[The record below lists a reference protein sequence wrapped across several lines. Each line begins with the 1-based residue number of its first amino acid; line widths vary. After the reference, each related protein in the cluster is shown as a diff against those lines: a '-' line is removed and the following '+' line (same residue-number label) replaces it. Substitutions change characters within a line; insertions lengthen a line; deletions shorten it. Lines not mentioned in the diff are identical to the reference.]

1 MTTTSMTT
9 TSPATLLSRAA
20 VSAEP
25 LAPWCGVAASVT
37 LAAVDLLLAIITP
50 EYDAIGE
57 TISEMHSVD
66 MAYST
71 VARLS
76 LLIYCAL
83 AVPFTIRASH
93 MPELSSPWARYM
105 SFGLWL
111 HIIMGVIAAVFQ
123 ADSPDEVL
131 LGLTANNLH
140 DGAGHLFYVA
150 GLTGVIGAVMAMDD
164 DPSTRRLFV
173 VSVIVAFIMVQVGLV
188 FVTRVADALT
198 GLEER
203 VGFAAYLLWVTM
215 MSLRIRAT
223 RRRMQLT

>member
-37 LAAVDLLLAIITP
+37 LASVDLLLAVITP

-83 AVPFTIRASH
+83 IVPFTIRASL
-93 MPELSSPWARYM
+93 MPDLSSPWVRYM

-140 DGAGHLFYVA
+140 DGAGHIFYVA
-150 GLTGVIGAVMAMDD
+150 GLTGVVGAVMAMDD

-173 VSVIVAFIMVQVGLV
+173 VSVIVAFVMAQVGLV

-203 VGFAAYLLWVTM
+203 IGFAAYLLWVTM

-223 RRRMQLT
+223 RRRMQL

>member
-1 MTTTSMTT
+1 MITTALPT
-9 TSPATLLSRAA
+9 TLLSRAA

-25 LAPWCGVAASVT
+25 LAPWCGIAASVT
-37 LAAVDLLLAIITP
+37 LAVVDLLLAVITP

-71 VARLS
+71 IARLS
-76 LLIYCAL
+76 LLAYCAL
-83 AVPFTIRASH
+83 AVPFAIRASH
-93 MPELSSPWARYM
+93 MPELSGPWVRYM

-140 DGAGHLFYVA
+140 DGAGHIFYVA
-150 GLTGVIGAVMAMDD
+150 GLTGVVGAVMSIED
-164 DPSTRRLFV
+164 DPSTRRLYV
-173 VSVIVAFIMVQVGLV
+173 ISVIVAFVMAQVGLV

-203 VGFAAYLLWVTM
+203 IGFTAYLFWVTM

-223 RRRMQLT
+223 RRRMPL

>member
-1 MTTTSMTT
+1 MTTTL
-9 TSPATLLSRAA
+9 PATLLSRAA

-25 LAPWCGVAASVT
+25 LAPWCGIAASVT
-37 LAAVDLLLAIITP
+37 MASVDLLLAVITP

-71 VARLS
+71 IARLS
-76 LLIYCAL
+76 LLAYCAL
-83 AVPFTIRASH
+83 AVPFTIRASLL
-93 MPELSSPWARYM
+93 PGIRGPWVRVM
-105 SFGLWL
+105 VFGLWL

-123 ADSPDEVL
+123 ADSPDEVVF
-131 LGLTANNLH
+131 GLTANNIH

-150 GLTGVIGAVMAMDD
+150 GLTGVAGAAMAMDD

-173 VSVIVAFIMVQVGLV
+173 VSVIVAFVMTQVGLV
-188 FVTRVADALT
+188 FVTRVADTLT

-203 VGFAAYLLWVTM
+203 IGFTAYLFWVTM

-223 RRRMQLT
+223 RRQMPL

>member
-1 MTTTSMTT
+1 
-9 TSPATLLSRAA
+9 
-20 VSAEP
+20 
-25 LAPWCGVAASVT
+25 
-37 LAAVDLLLAIITP
+37 
-50 EYDAIGE
+50 
-57 TISEMHSVD
+57 
-66 MAYST
+66 MA
-71 VARLS
+71 
-76 LLIYCAL
+76 
-83 AVPFTIRASH
+83 
-93 MPELSSPWARYM
+93 
-105 SFGLWL
+105 FGLWL

-150 GLTGVIGAVMAMDD
+150 GLTGVVGAVMAMDD

-173 VSVIVAFIMVQVGLV
+173 VSVIVAFVMAQVGLV

-203 VGFAAYLLWVTM
+203 IGFAAYLLWVTM

-223 RRRMQLT
+223 RRRMQL